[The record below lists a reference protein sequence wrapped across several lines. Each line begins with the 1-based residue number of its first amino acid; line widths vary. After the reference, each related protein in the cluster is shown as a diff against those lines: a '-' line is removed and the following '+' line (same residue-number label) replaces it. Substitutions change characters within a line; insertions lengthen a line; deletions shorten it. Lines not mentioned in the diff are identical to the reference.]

1 MLTTFNS
8 RKKRHFWTILLI
20 ALSLNLT
27 LFKDRVAVSE
37 PVDHS
42 WQARQ
47 FSGAVLNGNNGQYTG
62 EILVNT
68 SADTAWKVLTDYENF
83 PRFMPTVI
91 DSQLL
96 TTQGNQK
103 VFELVYQIRVMVID
117 KRIRVRI
124 ANVETYPQKIA
135 FKLVEGDLR
144 SLQGT
149 WTIQP
154 ISSTQVRIQHQVAV
168 DPGST
173 PSRAVFYNIY
183 ESSLKN
189 TLEAIKKEAEGRN

>member
-1 MLTTFNS
+1 M
-8 RKKRHFWTILLI
+8 TILLV
-20 ALSLNLT
+20 ALSLNFT
-27 LFKDRVAVSE
+27 LFKGRVADSK
-37 PVDHS
+37 PAADS
-42 WQARQ
+42 GQARQ
-47 FSGAVLNGNNGQYTG
+47 VSGAFLTGENGRYTG

-103 VFELVYQIRVMVID
+103 VFELVYQIRAIIVD

-124 ANVETYPQKIA
+124 ANVETYPQQIA

-154 ISSTQVRIQHQVAV
+154 ISSRQVRIQHQVAV

-173 PSRAVFYNIY
+173 PSRAIFYNIY

>member
-1 MLTTFNS
+1 MPSTFNFPQ
-8 RKKRHFWTILLI
+8 KRHFWTILLV

-27 LFKDRVAVSE
+27 LLKGQVADSK

-42 WQARQ
+42 VQARQ
-47 FSGAVLNGNNGQYTG
+47 VSGPVLNGNNGQYTG

-96 TTQGNQK
+96 TTRGNQK
-103 VFELVYQIRVMVID
+103 VFELVYQIRAIVVD

-124 ANVETYPQKIA
+124 ANVETYPQQIA

-154 ISSTQVRIQHQVAV
+154 VSSKQVRIQHQVAV

-189 TLEAIKKEAEGRN
+189 TLEAIKKEAESRN